1 MTTKPRA
8 SKFRIKRSGKVSN
21 GENEAAKPAGETQGH
36 LGVAPSRSAPRP
48 ISREPNET
56 NSGRAEAEQ
65 RLDPAQTRI
74 RDKIRAAQQAHMK
87 DAPQAPDRGATAQH
101 GGAKSAPRT
110 NPKTSIDEIRREG
123 LTGRQLRMA
132 RRVAQKNGIGAT
144 SDFEAVKLLREAG
157 IDPFQ
162 AAGALELVVP
172 NTADTSTALVDKV
185 QLPQTVPGSGSSLTP
200 SVQPAAETRAKEIR
214 AIQQD
219 IARRR
224 RKKMTLLFARL
235 AIFVGLPTLAFG
247 YYFAFLATPM
257 FSTKS
262 AFLIQQNEGAGSAA
276 GGLAGMFGSNQLA
289 TVQDSIAVQG
299 YLKSR
304 EAMLRL
310 NEDHGFKAH
319 FQRPEID
326 AISRLAADA
335 SNEEAYKVYGRN
347 VKIGYDPTE
356 GIITM
361 EVIAASPEASQTF
374 SNALISYAEGQVS
387 DLSLRLRNDQM
398 SGARASFSEA
408 EQKREEAAQ
417 RLVALQTELQTVDA
431 TGVIASA
438 EARIAT
444 FETQLEERRIE
455 LQAQLANRRPNQAR
469 VEGLE
474 ADIRFLE
481 QSVATQ
487 RARLTEVGEEG
498 NSLASIQAQIQM
510 AQIDFTTRDAM
521 LQQALQALESSRISA
536 DRQVR
541 YIAISTPPTA
551 PDTATYPKVFEN
563 TFLAFLIFA
572 GIYLMVSLTASIL
585 REQVSS

>member
-1 MTTKPRA
+1 
-8 SKFRIKRSGKVSN
+8 
-21 GENEAAKPAGETQGH
+21 
-36 LGVAPSRSAPRP
+36 
-48 ISREPNET
+48 
-56 NSGRAEAEQ
+56 
-65 RLDPAQTRI
+65 
-74 RDKIRAAQQAHMK
+74 
-87 DAPQAPDRGATAQH
+87 
-101 GGAKSAPRT
+101 
-110 NPKTSIDEIRREG
+110 
-123 LTGRQLRMA
+123 MA
-132 RRVAQKNGIGAT
+132 RRVAQKNGIAAT

-157 IDPFQ
+157 IEPFQ

-172 NTADTSTALVDKV
+172 NTADTAAALADKV
-185 QLPQTVPGSGSSLTP
+185 QLPQTVPGKGGNTLSTP
-200 SVQPAAETRAKEIR
+200 MDPAEVRATEIR

-224 RKKMTLLFARL
+224 QRKLMLLFTRL

-247 YYFAFLATPM
+247 YYFAFMATPM
-257 FSTKS
+257 YATKS
-262 AFLIQQNEGAGSAA
+262 AFLIQQNEGSAGGAS
-276 GGLAGMFGSNQLA
+276 GLAGMFGSNQLA

-310 NEDHGFKAH
+310 NEDHGFKSH
-319 FQRPEID
+319 FQEQELD
-326 AISRLAADA
+326 AITRLSEDA
-335 SNEEAYKVYGRN
+335 TNEDAYKVYQRH

-356 GIITM
+356 GIINM
-361 EVIAASPEASQTF
+361 EVIAATPEASQVF

-398 SGARASFSEA
+398 RGARESFAEA
-408 EQKREEAAQ
+408 EQKRQEAAQ

-431 TGVIASA
+431 TGVIASSQ
-438 EARIAT
+438 ARIAQ
-444 FETQLEERRIE
+444 FETQLEEKRIE

-469 VEGLE
+469 VDGLE
-474 ADIRFLE
+474 SDIRFLE
-481 QSVATQ
+481 QSIASQ
-487 RARLTEVGEEG
+487 RARLTQAGEG
-498 NSLASIQAQIQM
+498 GDSLASIQAQIQI
-510 AQIDFTTRDAM
+510 AQIDFTTRDVM
-521 LQQALQALESSRISA
+521 LQQALQALESSRIAA

-541 YIAISTPPTA
+541 YIAISTPPTS

>member
-1 MTTKPRA
+1 MVHRPVPLKME
-8 SKFRIKRSGKVSN
+8 GQ
-21 GENEAAKPAGETQGH
+21 GEKEA
-36 LGVAPSRSAPRP
+36 
-48 ISREPNET
+48 
-56 NSGRAEAEQ
+56 
-65 RLDPAQTRI
+65 DAQARI
-74 RDKIRAAQQAHMK
+74 REKIRAAQQSKADGTGAQAQGSTDI
-87 DAPQAPDRGATAQH
+87 DA
-101 GGAKSAPRT
+101 
-110 NPKTSIDEIRREG
+110 IRREG

-132 RRVAQKNGIGAT
+132 RRVAQKNGLAAT
-144 SDFEAVKLLREAG
+144 SDFEAVKLLREKG

-172 NTADTSTALVDKV
+172 NTADTSTALLDNV
-185 QLPQTVPGSGSSLTP
+185 QLPQTVPAGGKNL
-200 SVQPAAETRAKEIR
+200 PANKEPAPAEARAREIR
-214 AIQQD
+214 EIQQD
-219 IARRR
+219 IAKRRQ
-224 RKKMTLLFARL
+224 RKTLLLFTRL
-235 AIFVGLPTLAFG
+235 GIFVGLPTLLFG
-247 YYFAFLATPM
+247 YYFAFMATPM
-257 FSTKS
+257 FATKS
-262 AFLIQQNEGAGSAA
+262 AFLIQQNEASSAAA

-299 YLKSR
+299 YLTSR

-319 FQRPEID
+319 FSDESLDGIT
-326 AISRLAADA
+326 RLAQDA
-335 SNEEAYKVYGRN
+335 TNEDAYKIYQRN

-374 SNALISYAEGQVS
+374 SNALINYAEGQVS

-398 SGARASFSEA
+398 RGARESFADA
-408 EQKREEAAQ
+408 EEKRQEAAE

-431 TGVIASA
+431 TGVIAA
-438 EARIAT
+438 AQNRIAT
-444 FETQLEERRIE
+444 FETQLEDKRIE

-469 VEGLE
+469 VEGLQS
-474 ADIRFLE
+474 DIRFLE
-481 QSVATQ
+481 ESIASQ
-487 RARLTEVGEEG
+487 RARLTQADGTG
-498 NSLASIQAQIQM
+498 ASLASIQAQIQI

-521 LQQALQALESSRISA
+521 LQQALQALESSRITA

-551 PDTATYPKVFEN
+551 PDTPTYPKVFEN
-563 TFLAFLIFA
+563 TLLAFLIFA